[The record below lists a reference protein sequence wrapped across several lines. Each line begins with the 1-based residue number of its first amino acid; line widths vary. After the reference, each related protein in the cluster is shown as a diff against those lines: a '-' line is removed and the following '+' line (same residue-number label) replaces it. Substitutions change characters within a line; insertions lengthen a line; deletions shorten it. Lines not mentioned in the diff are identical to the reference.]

1 MRDCLIQ
8 ARAGAPEARFPALPA
23 GVGRLCPVPADSPFF
38 SSEPMKLLLV
48 EDNRDL
54 SSWLTKLLI
63 QSGYAVEQAF
73 SGEEAAQFLLT
84 QCYDAILLDLM
95 LPGIKGQT
103 LLKQLRGQN
112 NDVPV
117 LIISAQ
123 NKLQDVIEHLN
134 LGADDYLAKP
144 FDIKEL
150 EARLRSLLRRA
161 SGKTNPVLSCGSLH
175 YDTNSKQFSCAGA
188 NLALTPREHAVL
200 EALIRFP
207 GKTVAKKDLADSL
220 FTLEDTVSVKALEI
234 YIVRLRKKIENSGAK
249 IITLRG
255 LGYMLTYVAE

>member
-1 MRDCLIQ
+1 
-8 ARAGAPEARFPALPA
+8 
-23 GVGRLCPVPADSPFF
+23 
-38 SSEPMKLLLV
+38 MKLLLV
-48 EDNRDL
+48 EDNREL

-73 SGEEAAQFLLT
+73 TGEEASQFLLT
-84 QCYDAILLDLM
+84 QSYNAILLDLM
-95 LPGIKGQT
+95 LPGMKGQA
-103 LLKQLRGQN
+103 LLKQLRSKN

-123 NKLQDVIEHLN
+123 DKLQDIIEHLN

-161 SGKTNPVLSCGSLH
+161 SGKTNPVLSCGALQ
-175 YDTNSKQFSCAGA
+175 YDTNSKQFSCAGTR
-188 NLALTPREHAVL
+188 LALTPREHAVL

-207 GKTVAKKDLADSL
+207 GKTVAKQDLVDSL

>member
-1 MRDCLIQ
+1 
-8 ARAGAPEARFPALPA
+8 
-23 GVGRLCPVPADSPFF
+23 
-38 SSEPMKLLLV
+38 MKLLLV
-48 EDNRDL
+48 EDNREL

-73 SGEEAAQFLLT
+73 TGEEASQFLLT
-84 QCYDAILLDLM
+84 QSYNAILLDLM
-95 LPGIKGQT
+95 LPGMKGQT
-103 LLKQLRGQN
+103 LLKQLRSKN

-123 NKLQDVIEHLN
+123 DKLQDIIEHLN

-161 SGKTNPVLSCGSLH
+161 CGKTNPVLSCGALH
-175 YDTNSKQFSCAGA
+175 YDTNSKRFSCAGTK
-188 NLALTPREHAVL
+188 LALTPREHAVL

-207 GKTVAKKDLADSL
+207 GKTVAKQDLVDSL
-220 FTLEDTVSVKALEI
+220 FTIENTVSVKALEI

>member
-1 MRDCLIQ
+1 
-8 ARAGAPEARFPALPA
+8 
-23 GVGRLCPVPADSPFF
+23 
-38 SSEPMKLLLV
+38 MKLLLV
-48 EDNRDL
+48 EDNREL

-73 SGEEAAQFLLT
+73 TGEEASQFLLT
-84 QCYDAILLDLM
+84 QSYNAILLDLM
-95 LPGIKGQT
+95 LPGIKGQA
-103 LLKQLRGQN
+103 LLKQLRSKN

-123 NKLQDVIEHLN
+123 DKLQDIIEHLN

-161 SGKTNPVLSCGSLH
+161 SGKTNPVLSCGALH
-175 YDTNSKQFSCAGA
+175 YDTNSKQFSCAGTM
-188 NLALTPREHAVL
+188 LALTPREHAVL

-207 GKTVAKKDLADSL
+207 GKTVAKQDLVDSL

>member
-1 MRDCLIQ
+1 
-8 ARAGAPEARFPALPA
+8 
-23 GVGRLCPVPADSPFF
+23 
-38 SSEPMKLLLV
+38 MKLLLV
-48 EDNRDL
+48 EDNREL

-73 SGEEAAQFLLT
+73 TGEEASQFLLT
-84 QCYDAILLDLM
+84 QSYSAILLDLM
-95 LPGIKGQT
+95 LPGMKGQA
-103 LLKQLRGQN
+103 LLRQLRSKN

-123 NKLQDVIEHLN
+123 DKLQDIIEHLN

-161 SGKTNPVLSCGSLH
+161 SGKTNPVLSCGALH
-175 YDTNSKQFSCAGA
+175 YDTNSKQFSCAGTM
-188 NLALTPREHAVL
+188 LALTPREHAVL

-207 GKTVAKKDLADSL
+207 GKTVAKKDLVDSL

>member
-1 MRDCLIQ
+1 
-8 ARAGAPEARFPALPA
+8 
-23 GVGRLCPVPADSPFF
+23 
-38 SSEPMKLLLV
+38 MKLLLV
-48 EDNRDL
+48 EDNREL
-54 SSWLTKLLI
+54 SSWLTKLLS

-73 SGEEAAQFLLT
+73 TGEEAQHFLLT
-84 QCYDAILLDLM
+84 QSYSAILLDLM
-95 LPGIKGQT
+95 LPGIKGQA

-123 NKLQDVIEHLN
+123 DKLQDVIEHLN

-161 SGKTNPVLSCGSLH
+161 SGKTNPILSCGDLF
-175 YDTNSKQFSCAGA
+175 YDTNAKQFSCAGA
-188 NLALTPREHAVL
+188 PLALTPREHAVL

-207 GKTVAKKDLADSL
+207 GKTVAKQDLVDSL
-220 FTLEDTVSVKALEI
+220 FTIENTVSVKALEI

>member
-1 MRDCLIQ
+1 
-8 ARAGAPEARFPALPA
+8 
-23 GVGRLCPVPADSPFF
+23 
-38 SSEPMKLLLV
+38 MKLLLV
-48 EDNRDL
+48 EDNREL

-73 SGEEAAQFLLT
+73 TGEEASQFLLT
-84 QCYDAILLDLM
+84 QSYNAILLDLM
-95 LPGIKGQT
+95 LPGMKGQT
-103 LLKQLRGQN
+103 LLKQLRSKN

-123 NKLQDVIEHLN
+123 DKLQDVIEHLN

-161 SGKTNPVLSCGSLH
+161 SGKTNPVLSCGALH
-175 YDTNSKQFSCAGA
+175 YDTNSKQFSCAGTM
-188 NLALTPREHAVL
+188 LALTPREHAVL

-207 GKTVAKKDLADSL
+207 GKTVAKQDLVDSL